1 MIHLAACEHGHHC
14 MTMTA
19 HCNPASCLHRYEAF
33 HVFKIFVANP
43 RKPSSVLALLERNK
57 QRLLQFFGTF
67 LTQREAQD
75 HNFRDEKAFLIEE
88 VHKL

>member
-1 MIHLAACEHGHHC
+1 

-19 HCNPASCLHRYEAF
+19 HCNPASFLHRYEAF

-43 RKPSSVLALLERNK
+43 RKPSSVLELLERNK

>member
-1 MIHLAACEHGHHC
+1 

-43 RKPSSVLALLERNK
+43 RKPRSVLELLERNK